1 MARTVLPRYLLLT
14 FLAAVLG
21 ISSGCKSLSYKAWS
35 LMGVEKRD
43 LLVDNVEEARD
54 SQDQAKE
61 QFKTT
66 LERFS
71 SVVNF
76 DGGELE
82 DLYKSLN
89 AEFETSE
96 KRAKDVSN
104 RIHAV
109 EGVANDLFAEWQEET
124 TQYSSASLR
133 EKSESMLRE
142 TRSRYEQ
149 LIAAMRR
156 AESKMKP
163 VLDKFRDHVLFL
175 KHKLNRNAI
184 DSLKDE
190 LVTVESNVGELIR
203 EMEASIAEANEF
215 IEEMAK
221 TETPS

>member
-21 ISSGCKSLSYKAWS
+21 MSSGCKSLSYKAWS

-82 DLYKSLN
+82 ALYKSLN
-89 AEFETSE
+89 AEFEASE

-124 TQYSSASLR
+124 TQISSASLR
-133 EKSESMLRE
+133 EESESMLGE

-175 KHKLNRNAI
+175 KHKLNSNAI